1 MNNANVNV
9 FKDIP
14 IIDVKS
20 DRQILVKIAGL

>member
-1 MNNANVNV
+1 MNNASVNV

-14 IIDVKS
+14 IIDAKS

>member
-1 MNNANVNV
+1 MNNASVNV